1 MELRRITGALRAL
14 VVMGVMGGAVL
25 LAPAAAQ
32 ASVSVQVTS
41 TAGTASPPSQIYVP
55 ETLAD
60 AVAYVQSNGGGTITF
75 APSLTGQTITLT
87 SSLADIT
94 AATTITGPSSGTV
107 TISGAGTRQI
117 FDVSSTGSL
126 ALSDLTLTD
135 GYDSTDGGA
144 ISTAGPLTLDG
155 VTLTAN
161 SALGGGGAICSCSG
175 VAPVTIDD
183 STITGNSAV
192 DAGGGIASVGGSLT
206 IEYSTISQN
215 SAGSGAGGGIYG
227 VGMSIEWSTV
237 AGNSAAVGAGIFSA
251 GDLTVSD
258 STLTGNDASQAGGAI
273 MQGDGGTAAPLNV
286 ASSTIVG
293 NIASGTSTTSAA
305 GGGGIWAD
313 ASKALEPVSL
323 LDTVVAGNTADQGD
337 PDVFSDG
344 SVPQTSA
351 NFSLIGDSAGDGIT
365 SSTATDIIGSSSSP
379 VNPLLGALASN
390 GGPTQTMLPLA
401 GSPVIDAGVDADGM
415 SIDQREK
422 PRTVKLGFPE
432 PAGGDGTD
440 IGAVELQDTEIAGPT
455 VTAISPG
462 QGAAGTALTIT
473 GTNLFL
479 ATEVEFG
486 STFVTAITA
495 VSDTEITVPVPPG
508 LGTVDVRVITPA
520 GLSAESAADEF
531 TYPVSTQL
539 AVFGNQEL
547 VLTAPNVTACLAPK
561 TKLHATF
568 ATAAIKGSRKTKVK
582 FKSAAF
588 YIDKGVKHKRKKKPH
603 VTTYTANATSRKTPV
618 SENLSLKGLKS
629 GSHTLKVIAT
639 YTERAGHPKKTRSVT
654 ETLLRKFKVC

>member
-1 MELRRITGALRAL
+1 MDRRRFTGARRAL
-14 VVMGVMGGAVL
+14 VVVGALAGALL

-32 ASVSVQVTS
+32 ASVSVEVTS
-41 TAGTASPPSQIYVP
+41 TAGTASPPTQIYVP

-60 AVAYVQSNGGGTITF
+60 AVAYVESNGGGTITF
-75 APSLTGQTITLT
+75 ASSLTGQTITLT

-107 TISGAGTRQI
+107 TISGAGAREI

-126 ALSDLTLTD
+126 ALSDLTLTGGVD
-135 GYDSTDGGA
+135 NSGNGGA

-155 VTLTAN
+155 VTLAGN
-161 SALGGGGAICSCSG
+161 STSEGGGAICSCSG
-175 VAPVTIDD
+175 MAPVTIDD

-215 SAGSGAGGGIYG
+215 SAGNGAGGGIYA
-227 VGMSIEWSTV
+227 VGASIEWSTV

-258 STLTGNDASQAGGAI
+258 STLAGNDASQAGGAI
-273 MQGDGGTAAPLNV
+273 MQGDGGAAAPLNV
-286 ASSTIVG
+286 TSSTIVG
-293 NIASGTSTTSAA
+293 NIASGTASPG

-313 ASKALEPVSL
+313 ASKTAEPVSL
-323 LDTVVAGNTADQGD
+323 LDTIVAGNIADQGD
-337 PDVFSDG
+337 ADVFSDG
-344 SVPQTSA
+344 SIPQTSA
-351 NFSLIGDSAGDGIT
+351 NFSLIGNSTGDGIT
-365 SSTATDIIGSSSSP
+365 SSTATDIIGTSASP
-379 VNPLLGALASN
+379 VNPKLGALASN

-422 PRTVKLGFPE
+422 PRSVKLGFPE

-440 IGAVELQDTEIAGPT
+440 IGAVELQDSEIAGPT
-455 VTAISPG
+455 VTAISPTY
-462 QGAAGTALTIT
+462 GAAGSTVTIT
-473 GTNLFL
+473 GTNLFP

-508 LGTVDVRVITPA
+508 LGTVDLRVITPA
-520 GLSAESAADEF
+520 GLSAISAADQF
-531 TYPVSTQL
+531 SYPTSTQ
-539 AVFGNQEL
+539 AADFGNQQL
-547 VLTAPNVTACLAPK
+547 TLTAPNATVCLAPEAKLNAQFATTTIKASHK
-561 TKLHATF
+561 TKAKF
-568 ATAAIKGSRKTKVK
+568 GSV
-582 FKSAAF
+582 AF
-588 YIDKGVKHKRKKKPH
+588 YIDKGVKHKSRKKPH
-603 VTTYTANATSRKTPV
+603 ATTYTPNATSHKTPV
-618 SENLSLKGLKS
+618 SENLSLKGVKA
-629 GSHTLKVIAT
+629 GTHTLKVVAS
-639 YTERAGHPKKTRSVT
+639 YAEKVGHGKKAKTVT
-654 ETLLRKFKVC
+654 KTLRTQFKVC